1 MALVLVAATYDVGI
15 PSVTLTFDRAINIG
29 AFNGASVVVD
39 DQADSGNQYQGTGGA
54 IHAGPTGIEI
64 VLADPTPASGSGT
77 TLTVT
82 GANGIVASG
91 DGGTW
96 AGVTALALPFP

>member
-1 MALVLVAATYDVGI
+1 LVLVAATYDVGT
-15 PSVTLTFDRAINIG
+15 SVRLTFDRAINTAG
-29 AFNGASVVVD
+29 FNGATVVVD

-54 IHAGPTGIEI
+54 ILAGPNAMDIFL
-64 VLADPTPASGSGT
+64 VDPTAPTGTGT

-82 GANGIVASG
+82 AGNGIVAVS

-96 AGVTALALPFP
+96 AGVIALPLPFRE